1 MSGLLVSLWLAMQ
14 IEVAGSCPSAQQI
27 EGELATLLP
36 PDFAAD
42 SSDRAVIAE
51 DGESLTISL
60 ARADGRS
67 AARRQLSRTGT
78 CAEQAETVAVMLAV
92 WEAQIHPEISLRL
105 DRIGGR
111 GAGRCGGAAAG
122 RSRGRRSRDQ
132 RRRPPPERSCRPW
145 GRASSVRGSP
155 TRSRREGA
163 STPPWA
169 CRIGRCGRGSRS
181 RVSEG
186 TAWASRPARRAGGGR
201 TSPSA
206 PTTWF
211 PSGAAGRLAL
221 GAGGVVGVLTAT
233 GSGFSSDRTARSVD
247 VGAEIMVRVELKL
260 GVVRPWLGV
269 GLLTWLRR
277 QTVEVTGEKTSAALP
292 RIEPLI
298 ALGADFCW
306 RT

>member
-42 SSDRAVIAE
+42 SSDRAVVAE

-67 AARRQLSRTGT
+67 AARRQLARTGT

-105 DRIGGR
+105 DRIGGAPAPAAPAAPR
-111 GAGRCGGAAAG
+111 PAERAVVLTRPAAPPAGRTLMPAVGAGIVGSWQPDSVAPGGRVDVTLGVSDRALRPRLSFAG
-122 RSRGRRSRDQ
+122 LGRHSMGVTPGEASWWRAYLAFGADYVVPVGRRWQ
-132 RRRPPPERSCRPW
+132 
-145 GRASSVRGSP
+145 V
-155 TRSRREGA
+155 
-163 STPPWA
+163 
-169 CRIGRCGRGSRS
+169 
-181 RVSEG
+181 
-186 TAWASRPARRAGGGR
+186 
-201 TSPSA
+201 
-206 PTTWF
+206 
-211 PSGAAGRLAL
+211 AL
-221 GAGGVVGVLTAT
+221 GAGGVIGLLTAT
-233 GSGFSSDRTARSVD
+233 GSGFSSDRTARSAD
-247 VGAEIMVRVELKL
+247 VGAETMVRAELKL
-260 GVVRPWLGV
+260 GAVRPWLGV